1 MIADTKATPPTK
13 EEIDVARHREITSK
27 AVSAILVLVLKWF
40 KASRTSTSRIY
51 ETELIPDVLKFHFVA
66 QLLFD
71 SNCLLLVLK
80 MFGLSDVQL
89 SVTAKNELEDE
100 K

>member
-1 MIADTKATPPTK
+1 M
-13 EEIDVARHREITSK
+13 
-27 AVSAILVLVLKWF
+27 LKYQYF
-40 KASRTSTSRIY
+40 
-51 ETELIPDVLKFHFVA
+51 A

-80 MFGLSDVQL
+80 MFGLSDVAVAVQ
-89 SVTAKNELEDE
+89 AQNEWDDW

>member
-1 MIADTKATPPTK
+1 MVQSFSSVFLFSMGEILIA
-13 EEIDVARHREITSK
+13 
-27 AVSAILVLVLKWF
+27 
-40 KASRTSTSRIY
+40 
-51 ETELIPDVLKFHFVA
+51 DVLKFHFVA

>member
-1 MIADTKATPPTK
+1 MGLDI
-13 EEIDVARHREITSK
+13 
-27 AVSAILVLVLKWF
+27 
-40 KASRTSTSRIY
+40 
-51 ETELIPDVLKFHFVA
+51 LKFHYVS

-80 MFGLSDVQL
+80 MFGLSDVFQ
-89 SVTAKNELEDE
+89 SVTTQHDSKDD

>member
-1 MIADTKATPPTK
+1 MI
-13 EEIDVARHREITSK
+13 
-27 AVSAILVLVLKWF
+27 
-40 KASRTSTSRIY
+40 
-51 ETELIPDVLKFHFVA
+51 DVLKFHFVA

-89 SVTAKNELEDE
+89 SVTANNELEDE

>member
-1 MIADTKATPPTK
+1 MAG
-13 EEIDVARHREITSK
+13 REDLTRSDI
-27 AVSAILVLVLKWF
+27 
-40 KASRTSTSRIY
+40 
-51 ETELIPDVLKFHFVA
+51 LKFHFVA

-80 MFGLSDVQL
+80 MFGLSDVHA
-89 SVTAKNELEDE
+89 SVSSNNECEDE

>member
-1 MIADTKATPPTK
+1 MVQS
-13 EEIDVARHREITSK
+13 VAY
-27 AVSAILVLVLKWF
+27 VSFTLLRPW
-40 KASRTSTSRIY
+40 
-51 ETELIPDVLKFHFVA
+51 LISDAMKGQLFA

-80 MFGLSDVQL
+80 MFGLNDVY
-89 SVTAKNELEDE
+89 VTVQAKNEIPEM

>member
-1 MIADTKATPPTK
+1 MKGQ
-13 EEIDVARHREITSK
+13 
-27 AVSAILVLVLKWF
+27 LF
-40 KASRTSTSRIY
+40 
-51 ETELIPDVLKFHFVA
+51 A

-80 MFGLSDVQL
+80 MFGLSDVYVAVQ
-89 SVTAKNELEDE
+89 AQNELEDM

>member
-1 MIADTKATPPTK
+1 LYWSSSGSRLLASLFTSELGLADLAD
-13 EEIDVARHREITSK
+13 I
-27 AVSAILVLVLKWF
+27 
-40 KASRTSTSRIY
+40 
-51 ETELIPDVLKFHFVA
+51 LKFHFVA

-80 MFGLSDVQL
+80 MFGLSDVAM

>member
-1 MIADTKATPPTK
+1 MTDI
-13 EEIDVARHREITSK
+13 
-27 AVSAILVLVLKWF
+27 
-40 KASRTSTSRIY
+40 
-51 ETELIPDVLKFHFVA
+51 LKFHYFA

-80 MFGLSDVQL
+80 MFGLSDVA
-89 SVTAKNELEDE
+89 TAVQSKHEWDDY

>member
-1 MIADTKATPPTK
+1 MKL
-13 EEIDVARHREITSK
+13 IT
-27 AVSAILVLVLKWF
+27 
-40 KASRTSTSRIY
+40 
-51 ETELIPDVLKFHFVA
+51 DVLKFHFVA

-100 K
+100 KYAIPTSSARA

>member
-1 MIADTKATPPTK
+1 MPISLLRLD
-13 EEIDVARHREITSK
+13 
-27 AVSAILVLVLKWF
+27 AIKGHYF
-40 KASRTSTSRIY
+40 
-51 ETELIPDVLKFHFVA
+51 A

-80 MFGLSDVQL
+80 MFGLSDAVAVVR
-89 SVTAKNELEDE
+89 SKNECEDL

>member
-1 MIADTKATPPTK
+1 MM
-13 EEIDVARHREITSK
+13 R
-27 AVSAILVLVLKWF
+27 
-40 KASRTSTSRIY
+40 
-51 ETELIPDVLKFHFVA
+51 ELIPDVLKFHFVA